1 MNIARTKRLSFRLM
15 DENDA
20 QLLYELDNDPDVM
33 KYLTRGKTSSLQSIK
48 DVFIPRLNTYRN
60 EQKGWGLWQVSITQR
75 HLVIIFNFS

>member
-1 MNIARTKRLSFRLM
+1 M

-48 DVFIPRLNTYRN
+48 DVFIPRLNAYRN
-60 EQKGWGLWQVSITQR
+60 EQNG
-75 HLVIIFNFS
+75 